1 MPWCE
6 PCQHYY
12 APSAMTPEGR
22 CPDCGADLEAPEHRG
37 VEHETDEDTGA
48 PWHFKLLVVMLVAY
62 LVYRG
67 YEMFFA

>member
-6 PCQHYY
+6 DCEHYW

-22 CPDCGADLEAPEHRG
+22 CPDCGAELEAPPIAQ
-37 VEHETDEDTGA
+37 ETSEEDEKA
-48 PWHFKLLVVMLVAY
+48 PWHFKLLVVMVVAY

-67 YEMFFA
+67 YEMLFA